1 MYIED
6 ILFLATNVKLNP
18 WDATLVFSFQDQ
30 LAKGSGL
37 TEKQATLAVRI
48 LGKYINKL
56 NLIANKD
63 ITPYISNP
71 TFKFNIR
78 TLNIVKHIS
87 VIDHSIYNRSLRVE
101 FSYNEQIISKIR
113 AEKSKLNSANWD
125 PELKA
130 WVFSLDER
138 SIIFLADLATEFGFS
153 GDDEFND
160 FAAQARTI
168 QSNLEEYIPN
178 LSIDGDQYKFNNV
191 SHRVPQPVSN
201 NLIAALFEARQAGI
215 NTWDEAIDKQLN
227 QAEVS
232 SVVRDFL
239 KTSPSEIFSLNTTEH
254 SLLSV
259 GEVVKSL
266 LPCLIVIPGGSELEK
281 LTTSVTFLN
290 EIGIDNSEISV
301 LFRLPKVT
309 GDDFNNFIRNNNINN
324 PVTKDTKAV
333 FISSKIPKTLL
344 DPKKEFNCVINFNFY
359 SIHYTIRD
367 FLKWHHN
374 VISVLEKK
382 SNNETRSSNFG
393 DM

>member
-6 ILFLATNVKLNP
+6 ILFLATSVKMNP
-18 WDATLVFSFQDQ
+18 WDSTLVYSLQDQ
-30 LAKGSGL
+30 LTKGSGL
-37 TEKQATLAVRI
+37 TEKQATLAVRV
-48 LGKYINKL
+48 LGRYINKL
-56 NLIANKD
+56 NVSASQDLTLY
-63 ITPYISNP
+63 ITNP
-71 TFKFNIR
+71 KFKFNIR

-87 VIDHSIYNRSLRVE
+87 VINHSTYNRSLKVE
-101 FSYNEQIISKIR
+101 FPYNEQIISKIR
-113 AEKSKLNSANWD
+113 AEKAKLNSANWD

-130 WVFSLDER
+130 WIFSLDER

-160 FAAQARTI
+160 FAVQARTI
-168 QSNLEEYIPN
+168 QSNLEDYIPN
-178 LSIDGDQYKFNNV
+178 LARDGDQYKFNNV
-191 SHRVPQPVSN
+191 SHRVPQPISN
-201 NLIAALFEARQAGI
+201 NLIDALFEARQAGI
-215 NTWDEAIDKQLN
+215 NTWDETIDEQLN
-227 QAEVS
+227 QTEIS

-239 KTSPSEIFSLNTTEH
+239 KTSPSEIFSLNTTDH
-254 SLLSV
+254 SLLSA
-259 GEVVKSL
+259 GDIVKSL

-290 EIGIDNSEISV
+290 EIGINNSEISV

-344 DPKKEFNCVINFNFY
+344 DPRKEFNCVINFNFY

-382 SNNETRSSNFG
+382 SNNETRSNNFG

>member
-6 ILFLATNVKLNP
+6 ILFLATSVKMNP
-18 WDATLVFSFQDQ
+18 WDSTLVYSLQDQ
-30 LAKGSGL
+30 LTKGSGL
-37 TEKQATLAVRI
+37 TEKQATLAVRV
-48 LGKYINKL
+48 LGRYINKL
-56 NLIANKD
+56 NVSASQDLTLY
-63 ITPYISNP
+63 ITNP
-71 TFKFNIR
+71 KFKFNIR

-87 VIDHSIYNRSLRVE
+87 VINHSTYNRSLKVE
-101 FSYNEQIISKIR
+101 FPYNEQIISKIR
-113 AEKSKLNSANWD
+113 AEKAKLNSANWD

-130 WVFSLDER
+130 WIFSLDER

-160 FAAQARTI
+160 FAVQARTI
-168 QSNLEEYIPN
+168 QSNLEDYIPN
-178 LSIDGDQYKFNNV
+178 LARDGDQYKFNNV
-191 SHRVPQPVSN
+191 SHRVPQPISN
-201 NLIAALFEARQAGI
+201 NLIDALFEARQAGI
-215 NTWDEAIDKQLN
+215 NTWDETIDEQLN
-227 QAEVS
+227 QTEIS

-239 KTSPSEIFSLNTTEH
+239 KTSPSEIFSLNTTDH
-254 SLLSV
+254 SLLSA
-259 GEVVKSL
+259 GDIVKSL
-266 LPCLIVIPGGSELEK
+266 LPCLIVIPGGSELET

-290 EIGIDNSEISV
+290 EIGINNSEISV

-344 DPKKEFNCVINFNFY
+344 DPRKEFNCVINFNFY

-382 SNNETRSSNFG
+382 SNNETRSNNFG

>member
-6 ILFLATNVKLNP
+6 ILFLATNVKMNP
-18 WDATLVFSFQDQ
+18 WDSTLVYSFQDQ
-30 LAKGSGL
+30 LSKGSGL
-37 TEKQATLAVRI
+37 TEKQAALAVKI
-48 LGKYINKL
+48 LSKYINKI
-56 NLIANKD
+56 NVSTGKD
-63 ITPYISNP
+63 LTPYITTP
-71 TFKFNIR
+71 VFKFNIR
-78 TLNIVKHIS
+78 TLNIVKRIS
-87 VIDHSIYNRSLRVE
+87 VIDHLIYNRSLKVE
-101 FSYNEQIISKIR
+101 FSYNEQIINKIR

-138 SIIFLADLATEFGFS
+138 SIIFLADLANEFGFS
-153 GDDEFND
+153 GDDEFSD

-168 QSNLEEYIPN
+168 QSNLEDYIPN
-178 LSIDGDQYKFNNV
+178 LSKSGDQYKFNNV
-191 SHRVPQPVSN
+191 SHRVPQPISN
-201 NLIAALFEARQAGI
+201 NPIDALFEARQAGI
-215 NTWDEAIDKQLN
+215 NTWDETIEEQLN
-227 QAEVS
+227 RAEVS

-239 KTSPSEIFSLNTTEH
+239 KTSPAEIFSLNTTEH

-259 GEVVKSL
+259 GDVVKSL
-266 LPCLIVIPGGSELEK
+266 LPCLIVIPGGSELDK

-290 EIGIDNSEISV
+290 EIGINNSEMSV
-301 LFRLPKVT
+301 LFRLPKIT

-324 PVTKDTKAV
+324 PVTKDTKVV

-344 DPKKEFNCVINFNFY
+344 DPRKEFNCVINFNFY